1 MLTAPNLRTCRCQSA
16 KVIRMA
22 QKRNPL
28 MKPLRIVRNHW
39 RLFSSIA
46 AWLIL
51 PYLLPESWTFPTR
64 ILVGWDSGV
73 VLYLGLAFAEF
84 ARFDIKRLRQRAAQ
98 EDEGTL
104 LVLVLTVAAAIASL
118 GAIIALLGG
127 AQDAEGQ
134 TQGIYFALAALTI
147 FLSWSFVHVIFAFHY
162 AHAYYGKDVEK
173 GACLK
178 FPNEPKPDYWDFAY
192 FSFVIGATF
201 QVSDV
206 EVVGRRIRRFVLV
219 HGILS
224 FVFNVT
230 IITLAVNI
238 GSDLI

>member
-1 MLTAPNLRTCRCQSA
+1 
-16 KVIRMA
+16 MA
-22 QKRNPL
+22 QASNPIF
-28 MKPLRIVRNHW
+28 KSLRILRNHW
-39 RLFSSIA
+39 RLFVSIA
-46 AWLIL
+46 AGLIL
-51 PYLLPESWTFPTR
+51 SYLLPGSWTFPTR

-73 VLYLGLAFAEF
+73 ILYLGIAFTEF
-84 ARFDIKRLRQRAAQ
+84 AHFDIKRLRKRAAQ
-98 EDEGTL
+98 EDEGAL

-127 AQDAEGQ
+127 VQAAGGQ
-134 TQGIYFALAALTI
+134 TQGVYFALAALTI
-147 FLSWSFVHVIFAFHY
+147 FLSWCFVHVIFAFHY
-162 AHAYYGKDVEK
+162 AHAYYGKDIEK
-173 GACLK
+173 GVCLN

-206 EVVGRRIRRFVLV
+206 QVTGRRIRRFVLV

-238 GSDLI
+238 GSNLI